1 MHMILDFR
9 LSYVNRHLKDLQKEI
24 FSIKEPERIM
34 QVMAEIKK
42 MQEIRN
48 ILAKKLGNNIVI

>member
-1 MHMILDFR
+1 MILDFR

-48 ILAKKLGNNIVI
+48 ILAKKLGNNIVV